1 MAGEIATAVGGTHPT
16 GMHSCTNFFVT
27 LLTILYD
34 VPIVPYEWKIKFTTF
49 QLEFPTRKNTL
60 PMSIKVLDLTELG
73 FQMLQTLETTASCSK
88 LSPVCWSLHAY
99 SAFL

>member
-1 MAGEIATAVGGTHPT
+1 MRGWGGVRGGDGVRNGEGHAWHGGGG
-16 GMHSCTNFFVT
+16 GMYGRRDSHCSGWYASYWNAFLYQFFVT

-60 PMSIKVLDLTELG
+60 PM
-73 FQMLQTLETTASCSK
+73 
-88 LSPVCWSLHAY
+88 
-99 SAFL
+99 